1 MISINGKTI
10 KEVYVGSNKISKVYH
25 GSDLI
30 WKAGEGGD
38 PNIFDKSLA
47 DIYAY
52 IRYANLSFNTATA
65 DNLMARC
72 VVEPNTTYTV
82 TLLMDTRFRI
92 FSYNGQPATGTV
104 LSGVIIDSSDTNGT
118 ASVNQTKTLSIT
130 TGSDHT
136 MLYIGYWTSTGTMAA
151 ADIRN
156 SIIIT
161 KN

>member
-10 KEVYVGSNKISKVYH
+10 KEVYVGSNKIGKIYR
-25 GSDLI
+25 GSELV
-30 WKAGEGGD
+30 WKLAVGGD

-52 IRYANLSFNTATA
+52 IRSANLSFNTATA

-92 FSYNGQPATGTV
+92 FSYNGQPASGTV